1 MNVEIK
7 NTVKKLLDGGIIV
20 YPTDTIWGIG
30 CDATDEKAV
39 EKVFKLKQ
47 RSEVKSLIILV
58 DGMEMLQNYIK
69 KFPTKVNCVL
79 AGTSRPISVIYKNPK
94 GLAKNVIAADNT
106 VAIRIAKDEFCQNLI
121 QEFGKPIVST
131 SANYSGKAS
140 PKCFDEID
148 RSILDKV
155 DYVVNLHRE
164 EKQNRSSQ
172 LVKISEKGKIEF
184 LRK

>member
-1 MNVEIK
+1 MNIELK
-7 NTVKKLLDGGIIV
+7 NSVNVLLEGGSIV

-39 EKVFKLKQ
+39 EKVFELKQ
-47 RSEVKSLIILV
+47 RSEAKSLIILV
-58 DGMEMLQNYIK
+58 DGIEMLHNYIK
-69 KFPTKVNCVL
+69 KFPAKVSCVL
-79 AGTSRPISVIYKNPK
+79 AGTSRPTSVIYKNPK
-94 GLAKNVIAADNT
+94 GLAKNVIAADRT
-106 VAIRIAKDEFCQNLI
+106 VAIRIAKDEFCQKLI

-131 SANYSGKAS
+131 SANYSGKAT

-148 RSILDKV
+148 KSLLDKV
-155 DYVVNLHRE
+155 DYVVNLYRE

-172 LVKISEKGKIEF
+172 LVKISDKGKIEF

>member
-7 NTVKKLLDGGIIV
+7 NTVKKLLEGGVIV
-20 YPTDTIWGIG
+20 YPTDTIWGVG
-30 CDATDEKAV
+30 CDATNEKAV
-39 EKVFKLKQ
+39 AKVFKLKQ
-47 RSEVKSLIILV
+47 RTEAKSLIILV
-58 DGMEMLQNYIK
+58 DGIEMLQNYIK

-79 AGTSRPISVIYKNPK
+79 AGTSRPTSVIYKNPK
-94 GLAKNVIAADNT
+94 DLAKNVIAADHT
-106 VAIRIAKDEFCQNLI
+106 VAIRIANDEFCQNLI
-121 QEFGKPIVST
+121 KKFGKPIVST

-172 LVKISEKGKIEF
+172 LVKISDNGKIEF